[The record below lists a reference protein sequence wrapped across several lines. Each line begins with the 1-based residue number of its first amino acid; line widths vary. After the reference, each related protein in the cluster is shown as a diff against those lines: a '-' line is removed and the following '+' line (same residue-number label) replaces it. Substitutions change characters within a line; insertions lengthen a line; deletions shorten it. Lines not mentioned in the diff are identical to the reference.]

1 MKGRHKTHCLCS
13 FLGNCLFLS
22 HGDTKG
28 WREKFKINLHFH
40 FPQQLGKLSEIYGAF
55 FISPVHNE
63 SFVVKIINHVVGS
76 GLLECGCQGTG
87 WNISISGEA
96 ESAATWPT
104 QDQYNP
110 ANRGMEQGIKCSYY
124 LKSPSERRSYH
135 TLIES
140 SVPHYPLVDLKFSI
154 KTLHHYLQ
162 WMPSISGRQLT
173 NVIFTFHYVCVSNP
187 QFMN

>member
-55 FISPVHNE
+55 FISTVHNE

-76 GLLECGCQGTG
+76 GLLECVAVRPRDEIFLFPVAESSATWRTEPIQTG
-87 WNISISGEA
+87 KRDGNWKTRHKMQLISKISI
-96 ESAATWPT
+96 
-104 QDQYNP
+104 
-110 ANRGMEQGIKCSYY
+110 
-124 LKSPSERRSYH
+124 
-135 TLIES
+135 
-140 SVPHYPLVDLKFSI
+140 
-154 KTLHHYLQ
+154 
-162 WMPSISGRQLT
+162 
-173 NVIFTFHYVCVSNP
+173 
-187 QFMN
+187 

>member
-110 ANRGMEQGIKCSYY
+110 ANRGMGTRHKMQLLSRISIWTPFIPHFNRIICST
-124 LKSPSERRSYH
+124 LSFSRSE
-135 TLIES
+135 
-140 SVPHYPLVDLKFSI
+140 V
-154 KTLHHYLQ
+154 LH
-162 WMPSISGRQLT
+162 
-173 NVIFTFHYVCVSNP
+173 
-187 QFMN
+187 